1 MTDDDITD
9 SINVTHNLF
18 RMFAGILVEDAMIL
32 PVPAGLDLLHVDLDL
47 VQRVA
52 CNNATTV
59 AHL

>member
-1 MTDDDITD
+1 MTMTDDDITD

-32 PVPAGLDLLHVDLDL
+32 HVPAGL
-47 VQRVA
+47 QRVA